1 MTCRHSAVAGAG
13 GVLAERFEVGGES
26 GVVVDHRGDLSRGEQ
41 LFGGLLR
48 FRLVYDDRVTDR
60 LCVRFSCETSISVRC
75 TYYRKGEAMTD
86 RTFFNYHIDTIYDDD
101 GETVIGYDV
110 RQPGTTVDDPPIAE
124 MLRTLA
130 ECREF
135 IRAEEQFRRLLNSPI
150 GGI

>member
-1 MTCRHSAVAGAG
+1 
-13 GVLAERFEVGGES
+13 
-26 GVVVDHRGDLSRGEQ
+26 
-41 LFGGLLR
+41 
-48 FRLVYDDRVTDR
+48 
-60 LCVRFSCETSISVRC
+60 
-75 TYYRKGEAMTD
+75 MTD
-86 RTFFNYHIDTIYDDD
+86 RTFFRYHIDTIYDDD

-135 IRAEEQFRRLLNSPI
+135 IRAEEQFRRLLGSL